1 MITERGEVVLALGK
15 AAALHQ
21 DFPAGVEDT
30 PQNRHLWL
38 SIQAEVEAMELG
50 GITPDIPPE

>member
-1 MITERGEVVLALGK
+1 MISDRGGVVLALGK

-21 DFPAGVEDT
+21 DFPPDVEDT

-38 SIQAEVEAMELG
+38 SIQAEVEAGEAVGL
-50 GITPDIPPE
+50 TPDIPPE